1 MTDEKTMTGAFI
13 DDDTVVFRERKRLLL
28 FGLPWTF
35 TRYTVSP
42 GVVTINQGLLNTT
55 EDDCYMYKIQDVRL
69 TTSLM
74 ERIFRLSTI
83 ICYTGDVTNPELRLI
98 HIRHA
103 KEIKS
108 YLLKTSEEARLKRR
122 TLNTVDIGAHGLD
135 LDNDGILDHL
145 E

>member
-1 MTDEKTMTGAFI
+1 MTDDRNVSEPFI
-13 DDDTVVFRERKRLLL
+13 DDDTIVFQERKRLLF

-42 GVVTINQGLLNTT
+42 GVITINQGFFNTT

-69 TTSLM
+69 TTSFV
-74 ERIFRLSTI
+74 ERIFGLSTI
-83 ICYTGDVTNPELRLI
+83 ICYAGDVTSPELRLI

-135 LDNDGILDHL
+135 LDNNGIPDYL